1 MEDIIEVKKYHQINS
16 AKYRYNPQECTQL
29 SAIVNPIILKLTKE
43 DDSEGMG
50 KFGPMYSGPPLSID
64 FFPCIILY
72 TSLIV
77 VFFLNKSVVV
87 E

>member
-1 MEDIIEVKKYHQINS
+1 LEKAVEDIIEVKKDHQINS

-50 KFGPMYSGPPLSID
+50 KLGPMYSPPLTID
-64 FFPCIILY
+64 FFPASFFILPL
-72 TSLIV
+72 SLY
-77 VFFLNKSVVV
+77 FF
-87 E
+87 